1 MSAKITYRP
10 SPTALLNPC
19 VDPVFKRLFTDS
31 SPEGKRALQCFLEAI
46 LQKPVSNIVIQQEEL
61 PIESIF
67 DKKSKF
73 DLNCQIG
80 ENEFANIEMQ
90 NYNRKEVYEK
100 RAEYY
105 CAHLLNHHVP
115 EGLKWQDIPK
125 VYQISVLNFIRE
137 KDYPNEIFFYK
148 FRSDEG
154 LLLEERQ
161 NIIFIELPKIQQ
173 IVKNLMDK
181 TTTVQSLTTT
191 QKWCIFILYAS
202 NAELSSIIQE
212 IANSEEGIMCAVT
225 VLKEISKDELEWRR
239 QTDQLMME
247 NDRISFLAYAEE
259 EGLKRGMERGMEQ
272 GMKEGM
278 KEGMKQGIEQDIEQG
293 LEQGLKEGIKQGKHS
308 SAIEIAKKL
317 LENNISLDVIKNSTG
332 LSDEELSKI
341 I

>member
-46 LQKPVSNIVIQQEEL
+46 LQKPVSNIVIRQEEL

-181 TTTVQSLTTT
+181 TITVQSLTAT

-272 GMKEGM
+272 GMKQ
-278 KEGMKQGIEQDIEQG
+278 GMKQGMEQG
-293 LEQGLKEGIKQGKHS
+293 MKQGMEQGLKEGEIKK
-308 SAIEIAKKL
+308 ANEIAKKMI
-317 LENNISLDVIKNSTG
+317 ENNISLEMIKITTG
-332 LSDEELSKI
+332 LSDEEIKQLM
-341 I
+341 

>member
-46 LQKPVSNIVIQQEEL
+46 LQKPVSNIVIRQEEL
-61 PIESIF
+61 PIEFIF

-181 TTTVQSLTTT
+181 TTNVQSLTAT

-272 GMKEGM
+272 GI
-278 KEGMKQGIEQDIEQG
+278 KEGMKQGIEQ
-293 LEQGLKEGIKQGKHS
+293 GKHS
-308 SAIEIAKKL
+308 CSIEIAKKL
-317 LENNISLDVIKNSTG
+317 LENNIPLDIIKNSTG

>member
-46 LQKPVSNIVIQQEEL
+46 LQKPVSNIVIRQEEL

-181 TTTVQSLTTT
+181 TTNVQSLTAT

-272 GMKEGM
+272 GI
-278 KEGMKQGIEQDIEQG
+278 KEGMKQGIEQ
-293 LEQGLKEGIKQGKHS
+293 GKHS
-308 SAIEIAKKL
+308 CSIEIAKKL
-317 LENNISLDVIKNSTG
+317 LENNIPLDIIKNSTG

>member
-1 MSAKITYRP
+1 M
-10 SPTALLNPC
+10 
-19 VDPVFKRLFTDS
+19 
-31 SPEGKRALQCFLEAI
+31 
-46 LQKPVSNIVIQQEEL
+46 

-173 IVKNLMDK
+173 IVKNLMDN
-181 TTTVQSLTTT
+181 TITVQSLTAT

-272 GMKEGM
+272 GI
-278 KEGMKQGIEQDIEQG
+278 KEGMKQGIEQGIEQG

-317 LENNISLDVIKNSTG
+317 LENNIPLDIIKNSTG
-332 LSDEELSKI
+332 LSDEELS
-341 I
+341 

>member
-46 LQKPVSNIVIQQEEL
+46 LQKPVSNIVIRQEEL

-181 TTTVQSLTTT
+181 TITVQSLTAT

-259 EGLKRGMERGMEQ
+259 EGLKHGMERGMEQ
-272 GMKEGM
+272 GI
-278 KEGMKQGIEQDIEQG
+278 KEGMKQGIEQG

-308 SAIEIAKKL
+308 CSIEIAKKL
-317 LENNISLDVIKNSTG
+317 LENNIPLDIIKNSTG